1 MNLIPFLI
9 CFPFVVAIFM
19 YFIRNNKVR
28 NGVAYVSLAVIMASV
43 VWLLVDFISNGAQ
56 GAPILVKNELVEII
70 EAYLDKRQSQ
80 TPDEQTTASS
90 GKTSGVAPDKTLG
103 HTSVIDINAE
113 KEYEE
118 MQKLFME
125 KHLNF

>member
-19 YFIRNNKVR
+19 YLIRNNKIR

-56 GAPILVKNELVEII
+56 GAPILVKNELVEM
-70 EAYLDKRQSQ
+70 
-80 TPDEQTTASS
+80 
-90 GKTSGVAPDKTLG
+90 
-103 HTSVIDINAE
+103 VILIAE
-113 KEYEE
+113 VGLMFFVVY
-118 MQKLFME
+118 Q
-125 KHLNF
+125 